1 MIMDCNPY
9 FGATGE
15 RRNSGHKRWQS
26 ILWAEVDLF
35 GGPGVMTADQSSGF
49 SGDVGGLE
57 QQCTAGGRKMLSL
70 SGIEMDG
77 LWIRLCRC
85 CGAVG
90 HFDADA

>member
-1 MIMDCNPY
+1 MDRNPY

-15 RRNSGHKRWQS
+15 RGDSGHKRWQS
-26 ILWAEVDLF
+26 ILWAEVDIF

-57 QQCTAGGRKMLSL
+57 QQCTAGGGKILLL
-70 SGIEMDG
+70 SGVEMDG
-77 LWIRLCRC
+77 LRIGLRGC

-90 HFDADA
+90 HVDADA